1 MMKTCK
7 ILMVIMIP
15 MWVHAQTSVH
25 SSWGEG
31 TGTGGRMTYSMGQVQ
46 ALLNQNGAVVGTT
59 TTDALVA
66 MRHFTGAMTL
76 TRIRLQA
83 GNGIPHGAVTGQE
96 AMRITQ
102 RMVDRNLPFLSGDWA
117 FAPTQVQVQFGDTL
131 VNVPVSAL
139 CYGDVNASYFPA
151 LSAQFAGD
159 SLLAVGRLDKSN
171 SDTWEWP
178 IYLTESKSIGAMTVE
193 LILGPALALC

>member
-1 MMKTCK
+1 
-7 ILMVIMIP
+7 
-15 MWVHAQTSVH
+15 
-25 SSWGEG
+25 
-31 TGTGGRMTYSMGQVQ
+31 
-46 ALLNQNGAVVGTT
+46 
-59 TTDALVA
+59 
-66 MRHFTGAMTL
+66 
-76 TRIRLQA
+76 
-83 GNGIPHGAVTGQE
+83 
-96 AMRITQ
+96 
-102 RMVDRNLPFLSGDWA
+102 MVDRNLPFLSGDWA